1 VGASVYSAVRLMCDA
16 ITRAGTLEPAKV
28 RDALAAT
35 RNFPHLAGELV
46 SFNPL
51 REINMAM
58 NVNVVKDG
66 KFRHYAWIDDL
77 KLLAP
82 PTE

>member
-1 VGASVYSAVRLMCDA
+1 MADA
-16 ITRAGTLEPAKV
+16 ITRAADLDPAKV
-28 RDALAAT
+28 RDALAVT
-35 RNFPHLAGELV
+35 HDFPHLAGTLV
-46 SFNPL
+46 SFNSL
-51 REINMAM
+51 REINMPM

-66 KFRHYAWIDDL
+66 QFRHYAWIDDL